1 MMLSIVNNEAKVCI
15 DGAKLLRLL
24 GLREEELEGEDGAI
38 KVRDALLSKT
48 EEEREIIF
56 NKAAK
61 AVDGFSFRLVNGF
74 STEREN
80 VETYYKDKYVER
92 NISDI
97 KRDIKR
103 CKNYMQ
109 KKILQQELNIAY
121 RAKKGI
127 YM

>member
-1 MMLSIVNNEAKVCI
+1 MILSIVNNEAKVCI
-15 DGAKLLRLL
+15 DGAMLLRLL
-24 GLREEELEGEDGAI
+24 GLRGEELEGEDSAI

-56 NKAAK
+56 NKTAK
-61 AVDGFSFRLVNGF
+61 AVDGLSFRLVNGF

-97 KRDIKR
+97 KR